1 MPLVSSVELKLV
13 RNEIDERVNENFD
26 KFGFNLDFFDNFDI
40 NNLNVLLIIIL
51 FFILL
56 FLIIDF

>member
-26 KFGFNLDFFDNFDI
+26 KFGFNLYFFDNFYI
-40 NNLNVLLIIIL
+40 IELNVLLIL
-51 FFILL
+51 V
-56 FLIIDF
+56 LI